1 MKNRSNKL
9 AVALL
14 ACLLAAPALA
24 EEVGEAYGGGYEK
37 RHRQE
42 RMDTAK
48 ARHHEH
54 SAAMSSIQAELDRC
68 VDAATT
74 VDAMK
79 ACHLKAREARKAHVT
94 EQRQQRAGD
103 RQERMEKMKAMKEQ
117 RAGLREK
124 MKMHM
129 QHTAPQD

>member
-1 MKNRSNKL
+1 MSRSNKL
-9 AVALL
+9 AAALL
-14 ACLLAAPALA
+14 ACMLTAPALA

-37 RHRQE
+37 RHHQE
-42 RMDTAK
+42 RMDSAK
-48 ARHHEH
+48 ANHHER
-54 SAAMSSIQAELDRC
+54 SAAMAAIQAELDRC
-68 VDAATT
+68 VDAANT

-79 ACHLKAREARKAHVT
+79 ACHVKARDARKAHVA

-129 QHTAPQD
+129 QHTAPRD

>member
-1 MKNRSNKL
+1 MNRSNKL

-14 ACLLAAPALA
+14 ACMLTAPALA

-37 RHRQE
+37 RHHHE
-42 RMDTAK
+42 RMDHAK

-54 SAAMSSIQAELDRC
+54 SAAMMSIQTELDRC

-79 ACHLKAREARKAHVT
+79 ACHVKAREARKAHIA
-94 EQRQQRAGD
+94 EQRQERAGD
-103 RQERMEKMKAMKEQ
+103 REERMEKMKAMKGQ
-117 RAGLREK
+117 RADLREK
-124 MKMHM
+124 LKMHM
-129 QHTAPQD
+129 QHTAPQE